1 MTCRHIPAE
10 IIKKRGVSV
19 KKRILS
25 ILLAAL
31 MLLSAL
37 PLGMVDTAWAAETE
51 VVASGSCGLNV
62 KWVLT
67 SDGTLTISGKTRIDD
82 YGIGGAPWYNLRQY
96 IKKVAIQNGVQAIGD
111 CDNDQRKCF

>member
-1 MTCRHIPAE
+1 
-10 IIKKRGVSV
+10 
-19 KKRILS
+19 
-25 ILLAAL
+25 
-31 MLLSAL
+31 MLLSAV

-96 IKKVAIQNGVQAIGD
+96 IKKWLSRMGFRLLETVRFPDVL
-111 CDNDQRKCF
+111 